1 MRATRTVA
9 VFFVTAGLIAGCGGT
24 PEGDVSGTVIYDG
37 KPIEQGSISFIPADG
52 NGPSAGGGIKDGKY
66 SASKVPVGMAKIKIT
81 GAKVTSKKKMYDDPS
96 SDWVMTSTEML
107 PTKYNDKTELLY
119 DVRPGSQQKDFDLS
133 K

>member
-1 MRATRTVA
+1 MRATRAIA
-9 VFFVTAGLIAGCGGT
+9 VFLVTAGLIAGCGGT

-66 SASKVPVGMAKIKIT
+66 SASKVSVGMAKIKIT
-81 GAKVTSKKKMYDDPS
+81 GAKIATKQKMYDDPKA
-96 SDWVMTSTEML
+96 DWVMTSTEML
-107 PTKYNDKTELLY
+107 PAKYNDKTELLY
-119 DVRPGSQQKDFDLS
+119 DVQPGVQQKDFNLP

>member
-81 GAKVTSKKKMYDDPS
+81 GAKVTSKKKMYDDS
-96 SDWVMTSTEML
+96 SDWVTTSSEIL
-107 PTKYNDKTELLY
+107 PAKYNDKTELLY